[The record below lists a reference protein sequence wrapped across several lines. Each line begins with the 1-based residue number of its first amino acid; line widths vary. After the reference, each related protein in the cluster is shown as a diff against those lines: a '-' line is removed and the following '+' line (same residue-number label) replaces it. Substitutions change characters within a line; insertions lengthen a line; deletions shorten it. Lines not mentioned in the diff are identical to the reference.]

1 MPLQK
6 VLYNPSFQENVHGI
20 SCHVG
25 KHEDREKLIEET
37 LRQFG
42 AIDILVSNAGTNP
55 HFGPMLEV
63 QAQIREKISGPEIS

>member
-6 VLYNPSFQENVHGI
+6 VLFNPIFKENVHGI

-63 QAQIREKISGPEIS
+63 KPNYLLLETI